1 MKIFGLILMILIY
14 TLLILILGL
23 FIFNM
28 ITKKYEKAFKIKYC
42 LFVFLLFSIMALS
55 WSLVIMNKSFNINYK
70 ISIDYSW
77 LIFPFLILILIIV
90 PFDMI
95 ARSKITILSES
106 IAKTVLSII
115 LNAFILV
122 GLTVATGLLYFGINY
137 FMYLSI

>member
-1 MKIFGLILMILIY
+1 
-14 TLLILILGL
+14 
-23 FIFNM
+23 
-28 ITKKYEKAFKIKYC
+28 
-42 LFVFLLFSIMALS
+42 
-55 WSLVIMNKSFNINYK
+55 MNKSFNINYK

-106 IAKTVLSII
+106 IAKKVLSII